1 MDKCNSGVDV
11 CFVDYRQMESA
22 SEKLD
27 LVTAAW
33 NVLKC
38 SAEKHSAITFFF
50 LFTAELAMLCVCVS
64 TRCKPDMAEG
74 LEWFPAAS

>member
-38 SAEKHSAITFFF
+38 SAEKHGAITFFF
-50 LFTAELAMLCVCVS
+50 IYS
-64 TRCKPDMAEG
+64 
-74 LEWFPAAS
+74 

>member
-38 SAEKHSAITFFF
+38 SAEKHGAITFFF
-50 LFTAELAMLCVCVS
+50 YLQLNWPCSVCV
-64 TRCKPDMAEG
+64 
-74 LEWFPAAS
+74 